1 MRGKIVNLCIGF
13 MNLLFGALI
22 IAFTLVVPQ
31 DPTLLTVQESF
42 VVGYIV
48 KGIYL
53 VLLSI
58 VFIDALQCYNLRTD
72 TTFNTAYFLGIFSL
86 SFFFIKEPIIGA
98 FNIISGL
105 VVLYKSIK
113 ENLVEI
119 DSTSAISVSIVIMA
133 ITGILGVLS
142 FTYGSIGESIKNK
155 ENEHELSYKEDYF
168 KYITELDITEP
179 YINVKKDGKYGYINP
194 KGEVVLDFEYDYASP
209 FIEITAY
216 DKKFYVAL
224 VCEEGSS
231 YIILKN
237 RRPVLSYRSESD
249 DDNLFA
255 KNEELKNIYTNVL
268 KQEGEIKYEIPKI
281 TDNIRR
287 APRVQDDSLPDG
299 SFRYDYNDEYDFIV
313 NQSKLGFDDEYEFAE
328 KDNIDLR
335 IKLETTKVDYDEE
348 SLYLFSNGNIP
359 YYELERKTQGWFT
372 SYGSKNPMIGKAQI
386 LDFFGD
392 KLLLRNYN
400 NNLNY
405 FIDSTGQTVS
415 EEYKDIYVCAKQE
428 RYIVRN
434 QDDSFKII
442 DKEFNNV
449 FDRQYSSINPRL
461 IDAYIYLTLDTT
473 SDIDFNEYGY
483 ADNMSWDLM
492 NYDGDVLIED
502 VEQVYDLYYRLP
514 TKGSKDE
521 KYTIFINDLI
531 DLEYN
536 FVGDKF
542 YKDEK

>member
-22 IAFTLVVPQ
+22 IAFTIVVPQ
-31 DPTLLTVQESF
+31 DQTLLTVQEGF

-53 VLLSI
+53 VLLAI

-133 ITGILGVLS
+133 ITGILGILS

-155 ENEHELSYKEDYF
+155 ENEHELAYKEDYF

-194 KGEVVLDFEYDYASP
+194 NGEVVLDFEYDYASP

-249 DDNLFA
+249 DDNLHA
-255 KNEELKNIYTNVL
+255 KIEELKNIYTNVL

-281 TDNIRR
+281 TENIRR
-287 APRVQDDSLPDG
+287 APRVEDNSLPDG
-299 SFRYDYNDEYDFIV
+299 SYRYDYNDEYDFIV
-313 NQSKLGFDDEYEFAE
+313 NESKLGFDDEYEFAE

-335 IKLETTKVDYDEE
+335 IKLETTKVDFDKDN
-348 SLYLFSNGNIP
+348 LYLFSNGNIP

-372 SYGSKNPMIGKAQI
+372 PYGAKNPMIGKAQI

-400 NNLNY
+400 NNLDY
-405 FIDSTGQTVS
+405 FIDSTGKTVS

-428 RYIVRN
+428 RFIVRSK
-434 QDDSFKII
+434 DDSFKII
-442 DKEFNNV
+442 DKDFNDV
-449 FDRQYSSINPRL
+449 FERKYSSINPRL
-461 IDAYIYLTLDTT
+461 IDTYVYLTLDTT

-483 ADNMSWDLM
+483 ADNMSWDLI

-502 VEQVYDLYYRLP
+502 VQQVYDLYYKLP
-514 TKGSKDE
+514 SKGSKDD

-531 DLEYN
+531 DLEYS

-542 YKDEK
+542 YLDKK